1 MCVVHVNDKKL
12 AMDCWQLKTYYY
24 FCIIN
29 NKQDDMKH
37 FLIYIMVLLVAC
49 APPQASQQ
57 VARAATTPQM
67 RFHCDGD
74 TTRINELLNKGYE
87 SGINEANALI
97 EFYARQL
104 LGTPYV
110 AHTLEGDE
118 EMLTINIHELDCLTF
133 IESLYALTRATL
145 DRRYSWRDFADN
157 IENVRYRGGEMGDYS
172 SRIHYISEW
181 IIDNNVRGN
190 LVEVTP
196 DIPHADYLIKN
207 IDYMTHHTDS
217 YRQLKDDS
225 AMVEKIRRY
234 ELRNHRFP
242 YVKRSWLNDKAV
254 KAALQSGD
262 FVSLVTKVEGLDVS
276 HNGIIIVD
284 EKGDPYL
291 LDASMSGGKVMLES
305 KPLYKYLERSKTN
318 IGIRVFRM
326 MR

>member
-1 MCVVHVNDKKL
+1 
-12 AMDCWQLKTYYY
+12 
-24 FCIIN
+24 
-29 NKQDDMKH
+29 MKH
-37 FLIYIMVLLVAC
+37 IILIITLFLLAC
-49 APPQASQQ
+49 TSQQTNQQ
-57 VARAATTPQM
+57 VANAAVLPQM

-74 TTRINELLNKGYE
+74 TTLINQLLQKGSE
-87 SGINEANALI
+87 SGITDANGLI

-118 EMLTINIHELDCLTF
+118 EVLTINIHELDCLTF

-145 DRRYSWRDFADN
+145 QGRYSWRDYAAN
-157 IENVRYRGGEMGDYS
+157 IENVRYRGGQMGDYS

-196 DIPHADYLIKN
+196 DLPHVDYMVKN

-225 AMVEKIRRY
+225 AMVEKIRRF

-242 YVKRSWLNDKAV
+242 YLKRSWLNDKAV
-254 KAALQSGD
+254 KSALRSGD
-262 FVSLVTKVEGLDVS
+262 FVSLVTKIEGLDVS

-305 KPLYKYLERSKTN
+305 KPMYKFLERSKTN
-318 IGIRVFRM
+318 IGVRVFRM
-326 MR
+326 MQ

>member
-1 MCVVHVNDKKL
+1 MIIVL
-12 AMDCWQLKTYYY
+12 A
-24 FCIIN
+24 
-29 NKQDDMKH
+29 
-37 FLIYIMVLLVAC
+37 AC
-49 APPQASQQ
+49 APRQADQQ
-57 VARAATTPQM
+57 VAQAATITQM
-67 RFHCDGD
+67 RFHCDSD
-74 TTRINELLNKGYE
+74 TIVINQLLMKGHN
-87 SGINEANALI
+87 SGITEANALI

-118 EMLTINIHELDCLTF
+118 EQLTINIHQLDCLTF
-133 IESLYALTRATL
+133 IESLYALTRASL
-145 DRRYSWRDFADN
+145 AGRYSWRDYAAN

-196 DIPHADYLIKN
+196 DLPHVDYMVKN

-217 YRQLKDDS
+217 YRQLKDDT

-242 YVKRSWLNDKAV
+242 YLKRSWLNDKAV
-254 KAALQSGD
+254 KKALRSGD
-262 FVSLVTKVEGLDVS
+262 FVSLVTKTEGLDVS

-284 EKGDPYL
+284 DKGDPYL
-291 LDASMSGGKVMLES
+291 LDASMSGGKVMLEPM
-305 KPLYKYLERSKTN
+305 PLFKQLERSKSN

-326 MR
+326 IP